1 MLSSLDLEKDAPTVA
16 SEPQLRGQEAEALC
30 VVAGAKT
37 GNEREREP
45 ATGVPN
51 RSHFFPRP
59 LYFGHAQQA
68 Y

>member
-30 VVAGAKT
+30 VVAVR